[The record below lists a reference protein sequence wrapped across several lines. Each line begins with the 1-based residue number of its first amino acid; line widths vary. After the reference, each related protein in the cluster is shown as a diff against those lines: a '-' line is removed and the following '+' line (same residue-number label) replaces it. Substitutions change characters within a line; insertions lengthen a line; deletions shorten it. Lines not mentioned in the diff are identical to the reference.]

1 MNDDNNSVQAVFK
14 RSLNRLL
21 DRHGVPASQYGRL
34 ESFAALVERPKT
46 TVHRWVK
53 NGVIPDIATLLQICD
68 CLSCSLDELF
78 ERAPHNTA
86 TGNERFFE
94 SSPPLPPEVYQKFR
108 VKRDFEQHPLKRMIY
123 FSDNGNV
130 EVDLP
135 AAFFTF
141 ADPLKPIGLFRVT
154 GDEMIGFCSP
164 NDRVFFDMDATEI
177 ASSAV
182 YVLRVAGRLTIR
194 RLRVRLDKNVDVLC
208 ENPNYPP
215 EMLSPSAFKRFST
228 HLAKR
233 ELCILGRIVARLNI
247 EQFSVSSIPA

>member
-1 MNDDNNSVQAVFK
+1 MNDDHNSVQAVFK

-34 ESFAALVERPKT
+34 ESFATLVDRPKT
-46 TVHRWVK
+46 TVHRWIK
-53 NGVIPDIATLLQICD
+53 NGVVPDIATLLQICD
-68 CLSCSLDELF
+68 CLSCSLDDLF
-78 ERAPHNTA
+78 ERTPHGSA
-86 TGNERFFE
+86 TGDERIFE
-94 SSPPLPPEVYQKFR
+94 SAPPLPPEVYQKFR
-108 VKRDFEQHPLKRMIY
+108 VRRDFEQNPMKRLVY

-135 AAFFTF
+135 AAFFAF
-141 ADPLKPIGLFRVT
+141 ADPLKPLGVFRVT

-177 ASSAV
+177 VSGAV
-182 YVLRVAGRLTIR
+182 YVLRVAGLLTLR
-194 RLRVRLDKNVDVLC
+194 RLRVRLDKNIDVLC
-208 ENPNYPP
+208 ENPNHPP
-215 EMLSPSAFKRFST
+215 ELLPQSAFKRFST

-247 EQFSVSSIPA
+247 EQLRASSTPA